1 MPTTINIPKDFR
13 KSFTRLIDLIPL
25 PYRNEMRIQEDIL
38 LFLKLEGEQ
47 FVREEIERTKKIFFE
62 KYRGND
68 LTTRDQK

>member
-1 MPTTINIPKDFR
+1 MQTTINIPQDLQ

-25 PYRNEMRIQEDIL
+25 PYRNEMQIQEDIL

-47 FVREEIERTKKIFFE
+47 FVRDEIERTKEIFFE
-62 KYRGND
+62 KFGGNA